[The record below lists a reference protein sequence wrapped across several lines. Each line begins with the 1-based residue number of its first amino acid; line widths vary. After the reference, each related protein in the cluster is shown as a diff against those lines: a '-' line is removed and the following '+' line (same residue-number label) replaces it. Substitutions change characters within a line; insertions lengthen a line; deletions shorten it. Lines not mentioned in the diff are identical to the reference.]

1 MRDYFPFF
9 KRRPDI
15 TYLDSAATSQT
26 LYTVAEDQRDFM
38 LDHKSNAHRSGNSM
52 GTYVDQQYQLSKEL
66 IGKWLNINKPEK
78 RVVFNSGTTQG
89 LNDAA
94 QMIISA
100 MEGGGV
106 VFLGIDSHHSL
117 ILPWTQ
123 SGNAKWRV
131 VYVELDKDGR
141 LDLNDLSAK
150 IKAEPMGVSK
160 VIAAT
165 AVSNVLGL
173 VNDLDGIKKIALECA
188 AVSIIDASQIISKRQ
203 LNLSGFDFVVW
214 SWHKVYGP
222 MGLGCLLID
231 PVWLNFD
238 PVRPGGGTVT
248 SVSVNSVL
256 WTDNATKFESG
267 TQNLSAICALPKLV
281 NWLIEHQ
288 TDIETHDISLAK
300 VINDQISLAQFTPTS
315 KTDSGLLCL
324 EPVAGTVED
333 YTMMLDAKNIMIR
346 SGKLCAEPLITQI
359 SNGALLRLSWGCYTT
374 RQEIELA
381 LDNLGDIHA
390 RLSKHVQRAV

>member
-9 KRRPDI
+9 KRRPEV

-26 LYTVAEDQRDFM
+26 LYTVADDQQDFM
-38 LDHKSNAHRSGNSM
+38 LSNKSNAHRSGNSM

-78 RVVFNSGTTQG
+78 RVVYNSGTTQG

-94 QMIISA
+94 AMIMSA
-100 MEGGGV
+100 MSSGV
-106 VFLGIDSHHSL
+106 VFVGIDSHHSL

-131 VYVELDKDGR
+131 VFIDLDKDGR
-141 LDLNDLSAK
+141 LDLEDLQSK
-150 IKAEPMGVSK
+150 IKLEPLAVSK
-160 VIAAT
+160 VIAVN

-173 VNDLDGIKKIALECA
+173 VNDLEGIKKIALEVA
-188 AVSIIDASQIISKRQ
+188 AVSIIDASQIVSKRK
-203 LNLSGFDFVVW
+203 LDVSGFDFVAF

-231 PVWLNFD
+231 PIWLNFD
-238 PVRPGGGTVT
+238 PVRPGGGSVT
-248 SVSVNSVL
+248 SVSTDSVT

-267 TQNLSAICALPKLV
+267 TQNLSAICTLPKLV
-281 NWLIEHQ
+281 QWLIEHQ
-288 TDIETHDISLAK
+288 NDIEEHDISLAK
-300 VINDQISLAQFTPTS
+300 VINDQISLAQFTPTTR
-315 KTDSGLLCL
+315 TDSGLVCL
-324 EPVAGTVED
+324 EPVIGSVED

-346 SGKLCAEPLITQI
+346 SGKLCAEPLINQI

-374 RQEIELA
+374 KQEIELA

-390 RLSKHVQRAV
+390 RLSRHVQRAV

>member
-9 KRRPDI
+9 KRRQNI

-26 LYTVAEDQRDFM
+26 LYTVADDQRDFM
-38 LDHKSNAHRSGNSM
+38 LSNKSNAHRSGNSM

-66 IGKWLNINKPEK
+66 IGKWLNINHPEK
-78 RVVFNSGTTQG
+78 RVVYNSGTTQG

-94 QMIISA
+94 SMIMSA
-100 MEGGGV
+100 MSSGV
-106 VFLGIDSHHSL
+106 VFVGIDSHHSL

-123 SGNAKWRV
+123 SGNAKWKV
-131 VYVELDKDGR
+131 VFIDLDRDGR
-141 LDLNDLSAK
+141 LDLNDLQAK
-150 IKAEPMGVSK
+150 IKLEPMAVSK
-160 VIAAT
+160 VIAVN

-173 VNDLDGIKKIALECA
+173 VNDLDAIKKIALDIA
-188 AVSIIDASQIISKRQ
+188 AVSVIDASQIISKRKIDV
-203 LNLSGFDFVVW
+203 SGFDFVAF

-248 SVSVNSVL
+248 SVSTDTVT

-281 NWLIEHQ
+281 QWLMEHQ
-288 TDIETHDISLAK
+288 NDIEAHDISLARI
-300 VINDQISLAQFTPTS
+300 INDHISLAQFTPTS

-324 EPVAGTVED
+324 DPVVGSVED

-346 SGKLCAEPLITQI
+346 SGKLCAEPLIKQI
-359 SNGALLRLSWGCYTT
+359 SNNGLLRLSWGCYTT

-381 LDNLGDIHA
+381 LDSLGEIHA
-390 RLSKHVQRAV
+390 RLSRHVQRAV

>member
-9 KRRPDI
+9 KRRPEI

-26 LYTVAEDQRDFM
+26 LYTVADDQRDFM
-38 LDHKSNAHRSGNSM
+38 LSNKSNAHRSGNSM
-52 GTYVDQQYQLSKEL
+52 GTYVDGQYQLSKEL
-66 IGKWLNINKPEK
+66 IGKWLNINHPEK
-78 RVVFNSGTTQG
+78 RIVYNSGTTQG

-94 QMIISA
+94 QMIMSA
-100 MEGGGV
+100 MSSGV
-106 VFLGIDSHHSL
+106 VFVGIDSHHSL

-131 VYVELDKDGR
+131 VFIDLDKDGR
-141 LDLNDLSAK
+141 LDLNDLQAK
-150 IKAEPMGVSK
+150 IKLEPIAVSK
-160 VIAAT
+160 VIAVN

-173 VNDLDGIKKIALECA
+173 VNDLDTIKKIALEVA
-188 AVSIIDASQIISKRQ
+188 AISIIDASQIISKRKIDV
-203 LNLSGFDFVVW
+203 SGFDFVAW

-248 SVSVNSVL
+248 SVSTDSVT

-281 NWLIEHQ
+281 EWLIEHQ
-288 TDIETHDISLAK
+288 NDIEEHDISLAK
-300 VINDQISLAQFTPTS
+300 VVNDQISLAQFTPTS

-324 EPVAGTVED
+324 EPVVGTVED

-346 SGKLCAEPLITQI
+346 SGKLCAEPLIKQI
-359 SNGALLRLSWGCYTT
+359 SRGALLRLSWGCYTS
-374 RQEIELA
+374 RQEMESA
-381 LDNLGDIHA
+381 LDSLGEIHA
-390 RLSKHVQRAV
+390 RLSRHVQRAV

>member
-1 MRDYFPFF
+1 MRDSFPFF
-9 KRRPDI
+9 KRKQDI
-15 TYLDSAATSQT
+15 IYLDSAATSQT

-52 GTYVDQQYQLSKEL
+52 GTWVDQQYHLSKEL
-66 IGKWLNINKPEK
+66 IGKWLNINHPEK
-78 RVVFNSGTTQG
+78 RIVYNSGTTQG

-94 QMIISA
+94 AMIMSA
-100 MEGGGV
+100 MSSGV
-106 VFLGIDSHHSL
+106 VFVGIDSHHSL

-123 SGNAKWRV
+123 SGNAKWKV
-131 VYVELDKDGR
+131 VFINLDKDGR
-141 LDLNDLSAK
+141 LDLNDLQAK
-150 IKAEPMGVSK
+150 IKQEPMAVSK
-160 VIAAT
+160 VIAVN

-173 VNDLDGIKKIALECA
+173 VNDLDAIKKIALEVA
-188 AVSIIDASQIISKRQ
+188 AVSVIDASQIISKRRIDI
-203 LNLSGFDFVVW
+203 SGFDFVAF

-248 SVSVNSVL
+248 SVSTDSVT
-256 WTDNATKFESG
+256 WTKNATKFESG
-267 TQNLSAICALPKLV
+267 TQNLSAICAIPRLV
-281 NWLIEHQ
+281 EWLIEHQ
-288 TDIETHDISLAK
+288 NDIEEHDISLAK
-300 VINDQISLAQFTPTS
+300 IINDQISLAQFTPVS

-324 EPVAGTVED
+324 EPVVGTVED
-333 YTMMLDAKNIMIR
+333 YTMMLDANNIMIR
-346 SGKLCAEPLITQI
+346 SGKLCAEPLVTQL

-381 LDNLGDIHA
+381 LDSLGEIHA

>member
-9 KRRPDI
+9 KRRQDI

-26 LYTVAEDQRDFM
+26 LYSVAEDQRDFM
-38 LDHKSNAHRSGNSM
+38 LSNKSNAHRSGNSM
-52 GTYVDQQYQLSKEL
+52 GAYVDQQYQLSKEL
-66 IGKWLNINKPEK
+66 IGKWLNINHPEK
-78 RVVFNSGTTQG
+78 RIVYNSGTTQG

-94 QMIISA
+94 SMIMSA
-100 MEGGGV
+100 MSSGV
-106 VFLGIDSHHSL
+106 VFVGIDSHHSL

-123 SGNAKWRV
+123 SGNARWKV
-131 VYVELDKDGR
+131 VFINLDKDGR
-141 LDLNDLSAK
+141 LDLNDLQAK
-150 IKAEPMGVSK
+150 IKLEPMAVAK
-160 VIAAT
+160 VIAVN

-173 VNDLDGIKKIALECA
+173 VNDLDAIKKIALEVA

-203 LNLSGFDFVVW
+203 IDISGFDFVAF

-238 PVRPGGGTVT
+238 PIRPGGGTVT
-248 SVSVNSVL
+248 SVSTNSVT
-256 WTDNATKFESG
+256 WTDTASKFESG

-281 NWLIEHQ
+281 QWLIEHQ
-288 TDIETHDISLAK
+288 NDIEGHDISIAK
-300 VINDQISLAQFTPTS
+300 IINDQISLAQFTPIS

-324 EPVAGTVED
+324 EPAVGSVED

-346 SGKLCAEPLITQI
+346 SGKLCAEPLVQQI
-359 SNGALLRLSWGCYTT
+359 SKGALLRISWGCYTT
-374 RQEIELA
+374 RQEIESV
-381 LDNLGDIHA
+381 LDNLGEIHA
-390 RLSKHVQRAV
+390 RLSRHVQ

>member
-9 KRRPDI
+9 KRRPEV

-26 LYTVAEDQRDFM
+26 LYTVADDQRDFM
-38 LDHKSNAHRSGNSM
+38 LSNKSNAHRSGNSM

-78 RVVFNSGTTQG
+78 RVIFNSGTTQG
-89 LNDAA
+89 LNDATA
-94 QMIISA
+94 MIMSA
-100 MEGGGV
+100 MSSGV
-106 VFLGIDSHHSL
+106 VFVGIDSHHSL

-131 VYVELDKDGR
+131 VFIDLDKDGR
-141 LDLNDLSAK
+141 LDLDDLQSK
-150 IKAEPMGVSK
+150 IKLEPMAVSK
-160 VIAAT
+160 VIAVN

-173 VNDLDGIKKIALECA
+173 VNDLDRIKKITLEVA
-188 AVSIIDASQIISKRQ
+188 AVSIIDASQIISKRK
-203 LNLSGFDFVVW
+203 LDVSGFDFVAW

-231 PVWLNFD
+231 PIWLNFN

-248 SVSVNSVL
+248 SVSIDSVT

-281 NWLIEHQ
+281 AWLIEHQ
-288 TDIETHDISLAK
+288 NDIEEHDISLAK
-300 VINDQISLAQFTPTS
+300 VINDQISLAQFTPTTR
-315 KTDSGLLCL
+315 TDSGLLCL
-324 EPVAGTVED
+324 EPVIGSVED

-346 SGKLCAEPLITQI
+346 SGKLCAEPLINQI

-374 RQEIELA
+374 KQEIELA

-390 RLSKHVQRAV
+390 RLSRHVQRAV

>member
-9 KRRPDI
+9 KRRQDI

-26 LYTVAEDQRDFM
+26 LYTVAEDMRDFM
-38 LDHKSNAHRSGNSM
+38 LSNKSNAHRSGNSM
-52 GTYVDQQYQLSKEL
+52 GTYVDQQYQLSKEV
-66 IGKWLNINKPEK
+66 IGKWLNINHPEK
-78 RVVFNSGTTQG
+78 RIVYNSGTTQG

-94 QMIISA
+94 QLIMSA
-100 MEGGGV
+100 MSSGV
-106 VFLGIDSHHSL
+106 VFVGIDSHHSL

-123 SGNAKWRV
+123 SGNDKWKV
-131 VYVELDKDGR
+131 VFIDLDKDGR

-150 IKAEPMGVSK
+150 IKLEPTAVSK
-160 VIAAT
+160 VIAIN

-173 VNDLDGIKKIALECA
+173 VNDLDAIKKIALEVA

-203 LNLSGFDFVVW
+203 VNFSGFDFVAW

-248 SVSVNSVL
+248 SVSVDTVT

-267 TQNLSAICALPKLV
+267 TQNLAAICALPRLV

-288 TDIETHDISLAK
+288 NDIEAHDISLAK
-300 VINDQISLAQFTPTS
+300 IVNDQISLAQFTPTTR
-315 KTDSGLLCL
+315 TDSGLLCL
-324 EPVAGTVED
+324 EPVVGAVED

-346 SGKLCAEPLITQI
+346 SGKLCAEPLIKQI
-359 SNGALLRLSWGCYTT
+359 SNNGLLRLSWGCYTT
-374 RQEIELA
+374 KQEIELA
-381 LDNLGDIHA
+381 LDNLGEIHA
-390 RLSKHVQRAV
+390 RLSRHVQRAV